1 MEDTFKTIASPPVQP
16 QDDSQNW
23 QNGDISRSGLDPVYC
38 LRKAQMVFGC
48 YRRDEANNPEIFSAA
63 IAAVFEGYSREVVER
78 AADPRTGI
86 ASQYKF
92 LPAVQ
97 EVREFCDRESQR
109 QHRMS
114 QEPIRRS
121 SPLTEWKWVAPLGC
135 KYAGMVAK
143 HGRPIGAFEVGGYL
157 GPSSA

>member
-1 MEDTFKTIASPPVQP
+1 
-16 QDDSQNW
+16 
-23 QNGDISRSGLDPVYC
+23 
-38 LRKAQMVFGC
+38 MVFGC

-114 QEPIRRS
+114 QK
-121 SPLTEWKWVAPLGC
+121 PLPQKTERPWDWVAPPGS
-135 KYAGMVAK
+135 KYAEMVATY
-143 HGRPIGAFEVGGYL
+143 GRPVGAFEPGGYL
-157 GPSSA
+157 GPGVKNV